1 MFDIESIT
9 IEVANFAAF
18 TNKHGNRYLK
28 RFLDS
33 RVSYIFSTIER
44 INQVE
49 DVTSFEYSDYE
60 MKLYSSIERTYSQIY
75 SKLKTYGFSYEG
87 LREYHD
93 GRIEV
98 DYARHYLYI

>member
-1 MFDIESIT
+1 MFDT
-9 IEVANFAAF
+9 KNVAIEVANFVAF

-28 RFLDS
+28 RFVDS

-60 MKLYSSIERTYSQIY
+60 MELYSSIERIMSQVY
-75 SKLKTYGFSYEG
+75 SKLETYGFSYEG

-98 DYARHYLYI
+98 DYVRHYLYI